1 MNPTGAP
8 GAGGGADGSSAP
20 AGGLGAPAPLLSR
33 RAVIGGLVASGLTAG
48 MVGSLLSA
56 CSDGPAS
63 DGSDG
68 STPDGSDGPGAS
80 EAERAVIRIGRRYR
94 TDHPDE
100 DDRAVLLE
108 RLGVAAGAAGSL
120 RSLSSLDAQVAEDY
134 ASGRTVQ
141 VDGWVLSSTEGR
153 AAALVS
159 MA

>member
-1 MNPTGAP
+1 MTPIGRTRS
-8 GAGGGADGSSAP
+8 GGGADGIPAP
-20 AGGLGAPAPLLSR
+20 AEDLGTPSPQLSR

-56 CSDGPAS
+56 CTDGSAPDGSDP
-63 DGSDG
+63 GSDG
-68 STPDGSDGPGAS
+68 SEASGAT
-80 EAERAVIRIGRRYR
+80 EAEQAVIRIGRRYR

-100 DDRAVLLE
+100 DDRDVLLE
-108 RLGVAAGAAGSL
+108 RLGVTAGATGSL
-120 RSLSSLDAQVAEDY
+120 RLLSSLDAQVAEDY

-159 MA
+159 LA